1 MIKINVNKDL
11 THLDDGDYTGTV
23 SVAKLCMN
31 KKVMLKIEIEA
42 NVFFVTFH
50 TLDEMGKYPFNQ
62 MFMAVDS
69 DNLEDI
75 EGLKIQFLVVNN
87 KSRKDGAEFSNI
99 RKIKI
104 VE

>member
-1 MIKINVNKDL
+1 MVKINVNKDL
-11 THLDDGDYTGTV
+11 THLYDGEYTGTV
-23 SVAKLCMN
+23 ILAKMCVN
-31 KKVMLKIEIEA
+31 KKAMLKIEIEVD
-42 NVFFVTFH
+42 VFFVTFH

-87 KSRKDGAEFSNI
+87 KSRKNGTEFLNI

-104 VE
+104 VD